1 MRLTS
6 TVISS
11 LIVFSTLVYAQVPL
25 SENSMAHFA
34 PRPDTSS
41 QSCPVRFSVE
51 RQPQGAVAYAGNLGE
66 WSRRYGSH
74 TLEEQQQMLRS
85 EPGFARLTPQQQR
98 EKLDRLAALY
108 RSDPAHLTQSLGIT
122 VVDERS
128 HIVAAD
134 LVVHGYPAGTRVVP
148 ATSTPKEI
156 AETFQLAA
164 IEGYPLVDSPIRTTH
179 IAMVN
184 WLELTRLQFAD
195 GAAWEP
201 SAGSRCSAS
210 PSLFVLVD
218 GAAR

>member
-11 LIVFSTLVYAQVPL
+11 LIVFSTLVYAQVPAPVSSTAQL
-25 SENSMAHFA
+25 A

-41 QSCPVRFSVE
+41 QACPVRFSVE

-74 TLEEQQQMLRS
+74 TLEEEQRMLRS
-85 EPGFARLTPQQQR
+85 EPGFAKLTPQQQR
-98 EKLDRLAALY
+98 EKLDQLASLY

-122 VVDERS
+122 VVDEQN
-128 HIVAAD
+128 HIVAAE
-134 LVVHGYPAGTRVVP
+134 LVVHGYPAGTRVIP
-148 ATSTPKEI
+148 ATLAAKEI
-156 AETFQLAA
+156 AETFHLAA
-164 IEGYPLVDSPIRTTH
+164 VEGYPLVDSPIRTTH

-195 GAAWEP
+195 GATWEP

-218 GAAR
+218 AAAR